1 MTDARP
7 SLIMG
12 TLLGGRYRIERPL
25 GAGAMG
31 SVYSAVQDG
40 LGRKV
45 AIKVLHGNLAAD
57 RDAVARFQR
66 EAQSAAALGHPNIV
80 QVIDFLW
87 PQNEPPFLVMEQL
100 EGRPLAEAIRAA
112 GKVDSMR
119 IGRIARQVASALEAA
134 HGAGI
139 VHRDIKPDN
148 IFLVDVPGLGETA
161 KVLDFGIAKL
171 TRPTDAQL
179 TGDNTMLGSPAYMAP
194 EQARGGPLDHR
205 ADIFS
210 LGSTIYV
217 ALSGKLPFDASSLNA
232 LLFAIT
238 EQAPVPI
245 AQLAPGTDPRI
256 AAVVERAMQKDP
268 RARFQSAAEM
278 RVALEAIA
286 ANAPVPGSIS
296 SAPPGQ
302 SAAAYSAPPA
312 PSTWNNGAHA
322 TISAPP
328 PAMPLG
334 PPPISATPPPMMS
347 GNPPMMSGSPP
358 MMSGSPPMMSGNPPM
373 MSGNPPMMM
382 SGAQAQPTVVTQQK
396 TGAGAGAIIGIL
408 ATLLLV
414 LLVGG
419 GAAAYFLLGR
429 ASAAVPTADLS
440 PSASVVLTTADPKL
454 STSGSSASTPSG
466 PQGPGALIP
475 HSGKPTAAHDAGL
488 SAPTIPG
495 GPPGLPTASASAS
508 PAAHGPY
515 MSGVNPHCSGGT
527 YGNFPDAF
535 SNINAQ
541 IALVR
546 PCYVSLQYTP
556 PNHEFFY
563 FRVLVAKDGKVLR
576 FLGGPEGSDRMAPL
590 DACVGPALLK
600 MNLGKSVNG
609 QDGEVTLDIA
619 ARMPGNE

>member
-7 SLIMG
+7 SLQMG

-87 PQNEPPFLVMEQL
+87 AQNEPPFLVMEHL
-100 EGRPLAEAIRAA
+100 EGRPLAEAIRVA
-112 GKVDSMR
+112 GRLDSTR
-119 IGRIARQVASALEAA
+119 IARIARQVASALEAA

-139 VHRDIKPDN
+139 IHRDIKPDN
-148 IFLVDVPGLGETA
+148 IFLTDVPGVGETA

-194 EQARGGPLDHR
+194 EQARGGALDHR

-232 LLFAIT
+232 LLFAIA
-238 EQAPVPI
+238 EQSPPPL
-245 AQLAPGTDPRI
+245 AQLAPGTDPRMTAI
-256 AAVVERAMQKDP
+256 VERAMQKDP
-268 RARFQSAAEM
+268 RGRFQSAAEM
-278 RVALEAIA
+278 RVALEAVVG
-286 ANAPVPGSIS
+286 NSSFVSP

-312 PSTWNNGAHA
+312 PSTWNQNLLAQP

-334 PPPISATPPPMMS
+334 PPLIPATPAPMSPMAPMQPVMQPAPPIMPS
-347 GNPPMMSGSPP
+347 PMQPSP
-358 MMSGSPPMMSGNPPM
+358 
-373 MSGNPPMMM
+373 
-382 SGAQAQPTVVTQQK
+382 GAPVVVPQQK
-396 TGAGAGAIIGIL
+396 SGAGAGAVIGIL
-408 ATLLLV
+408 ATLLVLV
-414 LLVGG
+414 LLGGG
-419 GAAAYFLLGR
+419 GAAFFLLRGS
-429 ASAAVPTADLS
+429 ASPPTGVDPSQSSAVGPSDPRQT
-440 PSASVVLTTADPKL
+440 PSASL
-454 STSGSSASTPSG
+454 SSATAANTTT
-466 PQGPGALIP
+466 PGALIP
-475 HSGKPTAAHDAGL
+475 RGGKPSVVHDAGPGTPFTPPAIP
-488 SAPTIPG
+488 SGIPAPATP
-495 GPPGLPTASASAS
+495 SAS
-508 PAAHGPY
+508 PGNPPAHGAM
-515 MSGVNPHCSGGT
+515 MSGLNVRCTGGT

-535 SNINAQ
+535 PNINAQ
-541 IALVR
+541 IGVVR
-546 PCYVSLQYTP
+546 PCYVQLQYTP
-556 PNHEFFY
+556 PNHEFFA
-563 FRVLVAKDGKVLR
+563 FRFFVGKDGKVQR
-576 FLGGPEGSDRMAPL
+576 FLGGPEGTDRMAAL
-590 DACVGPALLK
+590 DACVGPALSRI
-600 MNLGKSVNG
+600 NFGKAANG
-609 QDGEVTLDIA
+609 QDGEVIVDLQ
-619 ARMPGNE
+619 ARLPGNE

>member
-7 SLIMG
+7 SLTMG
-12 TLLGGRYRIERPL
+12 ALLGGRYRIERPL

-112 GKVDSMR
+112 GKIDSAR
-119 IGRIARQVASALEAA
+119 IARIARQVASALEAA
-134 HGAGI
+134 HAAGI

-232 LLFAIT
+232 LLFAIA

-245 AQLAPGTDPRI
+245 SQLAPGTDPRI

-286 ANAPVPGSIS
+286 TNAPMAASMG

-312 PSTWNNGAHA
+312 PSTWNNGPHAHA

-334 PPPISATPPPMMS
+334 PPLVSATPPPMT
-347 GNPPMMSGSPP
+347 PMNSA
-358 MMSGSPPMMSGNPPM
+358 SPPMMSGNPPM
-373 MSGNPPMMM
+373 MSGNPPMM
-382 SGAQAQPTVVTQQK
+382 SGNPPMMLSAAQTQQPVVVPQQK

-414 LLVGG
+414 ILVGG

-429 ASAAVPTADLS
+429 AGAAAPTADLS
-440 PSASVVLTTADPKL
+440 PSASVVLTTADPRL
-454 STSGSSASTPSG
+454 STSATTASTGGG
-466 PQGPGALIP
+466 PQGPGALMP
-475 HSGKPTAAHDAGL
+475 HNGKPTAGHDAGL
-488 SAPTIPG
+488 SAPAIPG
-495 GPPGLPTASASAS
+495 GPPGLPTAASSS
-508 PAAHGPY
+508 PAGPAHGPY

-541 IALVR
+541 IGLLR
-546 PCYVSLQYTP
+546 PCYVALQYTP
-556 PNHEFFY
+556 PNHEFFL
-563 FRVLVAKDGKVLR
+563 FRVFVAKDGKVLR
-576 FLGGPEGSDRMAPL
+576 FLGGPDGSDRMAPL
-590 DACVGPALLK
+590 DACVGPGLLK
-600 MNLGKSVNG
+600 MNLGKSANN
-609 QDGEVTLDIA
+609 QDGEVLLDIT